1 MTDIT
6 LDQIT
11 SGYNFGKVNT
21 NFSRIESVIND
32 EVLHLTGGNATMQQ
46 DIDMNS
52 QTLIN
57 LRQATLGTSP
67 VTLSQLEAA
76 VGGFAQ
82 DGRPIFPFTDVDV
95 NVNSSHIGG
104 YIRIDGT
111 TTSLV
116 TFPLESAE
124 SIPEGSEFHI
134 ASKGTVEVTL
144 FENSAGGQVL
154 NQPTGLSYELGE
166 GGVVTVKKISG
177 DEWDVFGT
185 LETA

>member
-11 SGYNFGKVNT
+11 SGYNFGKINT
-21 NFSRIESVIND
+21 NFTRIESVIND

-46 DIDMNS
+46 DIDMNGKS
-52 QTLIN
+52 LLN
-57 LRQATLGTSP
+57 MPQATLGTSP
-67 VTLSQLEAA
+67 VTLDQLEAA

-82 DGRPIFPFTDVDV
+82 DGRPIFSFTDVDV
-95 NVNSSHIGG
+95 DANSSHIGG

-111 TTSLV
+111 TTSIV
-116 TFPLESAE
+116 SFPLESAE

-134 ASKGTVEVTL
+134 ASKGTIEVTL
-144 FENSAGGQVL
+144 WKDAAQTFNTPAGASLEV
-154 NQPTGLSYELGE
+154 GE
-166 GGVVTVKKISG
+166 GGVITVKKISG
-177 DEWDVFGT
+177 DEWDVFGR